1 MRQGAAELL
10 DDLGRPV
17 LLARPPRRVV
27 SLVPSLTES
36 IAASAPGLLVG
47 ATNWCTHPPDLDV
60 TRVRGTKNPDLKA
73 VLDLAPDLVI
83 ANQEENRAVDVAALE
98 AADIPVWV
106 TAPNTVDAALTSLDR
121 LLLLACALPARPA
134 WLDRARAVWKAPP
147 TIGRTCAAVLVWRR
161 PWMAVGSDTF
171 AGDVLARLGV
181 GNAFADVGARYPHT
195 TVEEIR
201 ALAPDVV
208 VLPDEPYAFTIEDGP
223 EAFDGM
229 RCVLVSG
236 RDLTWYGPSLVT
248 ARAKLE
254 EALLR
259 TDG

>member
-1 MRQGAAELL
+1 M
-10 DDLGRPV
+10 
-17 LLARPPRRVV
+17 

-47 ATNWCTHPPDLDV
+47 ATSWCTHPPDLDV
-60 TRVRGTKNPDLKA
+60 TRVRGTKNPDLQA
-73 VLDLAPDLVI
+73 ILDLAPDLVV

-98 AADIPVWV
+98 GAGIPVWV
-106 TAPNTVDAALTSLDR
+106 TAPTTVDAALTSLDR
-121 LLLLACALPARPA
+121 LLVLACGLPARPE
-134 WLDRARAVWKAPP
+134 WLDRARAVWTAAPR
-147 TIGRTCAAVLVWRR
+147 IGRTRAAVLIWRK

-171 AGDVLARLGV
+171 AGDVLVRLGV
-181 GNAFADVGARYPHT
+181 SNVFADAEGRYPHT

-201 ALAPDVV
+201 ALAPDLV
-208 VLPDEPYAFTIEDGP
+208 VLPDEPYAFTAEDGP
-223 EAFDGM
+223 EALEGL

-236 RDLTWYGPSLVT
+236 RDLTWYGPSLVS

-254 EALLR
+254 EAFLR